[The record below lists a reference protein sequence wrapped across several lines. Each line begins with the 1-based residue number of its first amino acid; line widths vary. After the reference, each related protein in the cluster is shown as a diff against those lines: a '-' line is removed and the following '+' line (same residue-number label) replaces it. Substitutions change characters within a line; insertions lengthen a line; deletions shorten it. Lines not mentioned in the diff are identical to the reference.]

1 MSKMKKNVDIDL
13 EMILKMRASPLYFV
27 AETWGLV
34 PQPLKPEYQA
44 RFTLALHLR
53 GKHWDNFC
61 RSVRP
66 YWFQEFRKGIH
77 LTWQQYLLFLT
88 VEKALRGEVP
98 RRISVVS
105 GRGTGKS
112 SGTAILILWFLFCYK
127 SLITATGPTE
137 KNLMTILWPEISRW
151 IQKMPKLMQEMYEW
165 QATNVRMRESP
176 ETWFAR
182 AITASKESP
191 EALSGAHDDNQ
202 MLIADEASGIESNAI
217 FDAASGSLTNKNY
230 LFIMI
235 SQGIRS
241 LGYFYDS
248 HNGAMSDLWVNL
260 TFNAEESPIVEQEF
274 IDSVIT
280 TYGIDSTEYTV
291 QVKGGFP
298 DEGVMDDKGYVQ
310 LFNEQDLHI
319 VPYDASW
326 KPVGRVKGALDAAG
340 EGQDEA
346 EWAVRDRLRAA
357 CVAEEKQSTAAS
369 MGIKS
374 LTVCDKFQIDPID
387 FVIDA
392 FGKGHQVSQEIALA
406 TAKQKRP
413 WRVTPI
419 NTGDACEDADDKI
432 MFVNVRAMCFY
443 RMMLWARAGGEFV
456 DSAGLKEELLSIRF
470 KRTPTGRIQ
479 IMDKVMMKK
488 LGFKSPNKA
497 DALSMTFYR
506 RDSVHEVKSIFG
518 DTPQSQAAKNFDPHA
533 TME

>member
-1 MSKMKKNVDIDL
+1 MDFDL
-13 EMILKMRASPLYFV
+13 KTILNWRKSPLYFV
-27 AETWGLV
+27 KDVWNLE
-34 PQPLKPEYQA
+34 PQRLKYEYRA
-44 RFTLALHLR
+44 RFALALHLR
-53 GKHWDNFC
+53 GKDWDNFC
-61 RSVRP
+61 LSVRP
-66 YWFQEFRKGIH
+66 YWFMHFRRGHEI
-77 LTWQQYLLFLT
+77 TWQQYLLFMT

-151 IQKMPKLMQEMYEW
+151 IQKMPPAMQTMYEW
-165 QATNVRMRESP
+165 QATNVRMKESP

-235 SQGIRS
+235 SQGIRA

-248 HNGAMSDLWVNL
+248 HNGSMSELWVNL
-260 TFNAEESPIVEQEF
+260 TFNAEESPIVEKEF
-274 IDSVIT
+274 VDSVIT

-298 DEGVMDDKGYVQ
+298 NEGVMDDKGYVQ
-310 LFNEQDLHI
+310 LFNEADLHI
-319 VPYDASW
+319 VPFDHSW

-346 EWAVRDRLRAA
+346 EWAVRDRMRAA
-357 CVAEEKQSTAAS
+357 CVAQEKQSTAAS

-374 LTVCDKFQIDPID
+374 LTVCDKYEIDPID
-387 FVIDA
+387 FIIDA

-406 TAKQKRP
+406 TAKQQRP

-419 NTGDACEDADDKI
+419 NSGDACEDADDKI
-432 MFVNVRAMCFY
+432 MFVNARAMMFY
-443 RMMLWARAGGEFV
+443 RMMLWARAGGEFM
-456 DSAGLKEELLSIRF
+456 DSPGLREELLSIRF
-470 KRTPTGRIQ
+470 KRTGNGRIQ
-479 IMDKVMMKK
+479 IMDKVQMRK

-506 RDSVHEVKSIFG
+506 RDTIYDVKSVFG
-518 DTPQSQAAKNFDPHA
+518 DKRGEAVPMGFDPHQ